1 MSTKIIYAA
10 LAVTVLTNV
19 VGQILFKLSADR
31 MRESADS
38 ILLSYIANPYLWFAV
53 GFYFAASV
61 VWVWVLQW
69 LPISVAYPFM
79 SLVFVL
85 VPLAGILFFN
95 EAQGIRFFIGLVLIL
110 AGIGLVTV
118 RTP

>member
-1 MSTKIIYAA
+1 MSIKVVYAG
-10 LAVTVLTNV
+10 LAVAVLANV

-31 MRESADS
+31 MRESTDG
-38 ILLSYIANPYLWFAV
+38 ILMSYIASPYIWFAV

-69 LPISVAYPFM
+69 LPISTAYPVM

-85 VPLAGILFFN
+85 VPLAGIFFFN
-95 EAQGIRFFIGLVLIL
+95 EAQGIRFFIGVILIL
-110 AGIGLVTV
+110 VGIGLVTV
-118 RTP
+118 RQS